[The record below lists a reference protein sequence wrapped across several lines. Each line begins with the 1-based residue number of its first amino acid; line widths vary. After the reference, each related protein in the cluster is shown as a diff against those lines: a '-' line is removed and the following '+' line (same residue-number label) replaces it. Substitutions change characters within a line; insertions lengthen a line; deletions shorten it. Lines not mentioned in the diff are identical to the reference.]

1 MKDQIAILTQTTT
14 QLREDNN
21 QLKHSLAKSN
31 NQARDDLTATQNL
44 QDELHE
50 HIDKITKL
58 NNINQNLKRE
68 IVVLKDQTKQY
79 YTERDAID
87 NDARETI
94 DRWRKE
100 ADTTSGQIEIVNKQL
115 EQNNKES
122 ILLKTAIGQYE
133 TLNQTQQQEIAK
145 LQTALALLRHTVDIN
160 NTINNRQIL
169 PITTVAPTRQ
179 MAELVIT
186 QNTKA
191 LQDLHKSSVLQ
202 TLPYFD
208 GSTNVGIR
216 SWLHQLETMTSG
228 WDGDRIETIIKL
240 KLLNKAKAY
249 SDRLFREYAV
259 NNPGQDFPF
268 IDWKKSMIT
277 HFDKPVEEYQRLF
290 HQARQETHDSVDD
303 FVEKLSNLYK
313 NGFETGNADYTQ
325 LVYVNIADEV
335 KTRALLKGLSREITD
350 IL

>member
-1 MKDQIAILTQTTT
+1 M
-14 QLREDNN
+14 
-21 QLKHSLAKSN
+21 
-31 NQARDDLTATQNL
+31 
-44 QDELHE
+44 
-50 HIDKITKL
+50 
-58 NNINQNLKRE
+58 
-68 IVVLKDQTKQY
+68 
-79 YTERDAID
+79 
-87 NDARETI
+87 
-94 DRWRKE
+94 
-100 ADTTSGQIEIVNKQL
+100 
-115 EQNNKES
+115 
-122 ILLKTAIGQYE
+122 
-133 TLNQTQQQEIAK
+133 
-145 LQTALALLRHTVDIN
+145 
-160 NTINNRQIL
+160 
-169 PITTVAPTRQ
+169 PITAVAPTRQ

-186 QNTKA
+186 QNTRA

-208 GSTNVGIR
+208 GSTNLGIR

-249 SDRLFREYAV
+249 SDRLFREYAI
-259 NNPGQDFPF
+259 NNPGRDLTF

-290 HQARQETHDSVDD
+290 HQARQETNDSVDD

-325 LVYVNIADEV
+325 PVYVNIADEV

-350 IL
+350 ILWLKINPTTSYKDIVKEAINVEKSLRMRRSYSVDHKITLIDSDLSNQMEQLYINYVDTNEQ